1 MLPGAAWTAV
11 RTHRSKR
18 FVLPPQSV
26 VNVLGRLVLAILLF
40 SSATSYSE
48 NIKAERRRA
57 EQILNLV
64 SKDVQ
69 NNFYDDTLKGLNW
82 PALTEQARRRI
93 ASAEELGQMHGAISA
108 LLYQLHDSHTV
119 FIPPKQKIKAV
130 YGFKAKPFANNIFVY
145 EVDKDGP
152 AAKGGLQLGDQ
163 IVGVNHLNAVRETF
177 FDMMRYLTVLDPRV
191 ELDLEVAQNGS
202 IRIVKVPATVT
213 REPPQYFFSFIET
226 GRDDEAQERSY
237 GLKNY
242 GDGIQY
248 LRLRT
253 FLMPSTEI
261 VGMIKPLR
269 DAKAVIL
276 DLRGNGGGSLSTMV
290 DFIGQ
295 FVGEPFEMA
304 ASVSRKKSEPIR
316 VKPLSPHIGSP
327 LYVLIDSASAS
338 ASEMF
343 ARSLQIHKRAIL
355 IGDRSSGRVNSAQ
368 FFWQPVG
375 SWEGVEFGTEIAVS
389 KVVMENRE
397 ELENR
402 GVTPDES
409 CVPTPED
416 LRTERDV
423 CLERALVMAR
433 AKN

>member
-82 PALTEQARRRI
+82 PALTEQARQRI

-191 ELDLEVAQNGS
+191 ELDLGGRAEWIDSNREGARHSNPRTSTIFFQLYRNGPRRRS
-202 IRIVKVPATVT
+202 SRAFLWPQKLWRWNPVLAASNFSHAFHRDSRHDQTPQR
-213 REPPQYFFSFIET
+213 REGCDP
-226 GRDDEAQERSY
+226 
-237 GLKNY
+237 GLARK
-242 GDGIQY
+242 
-248 LRLRT
+248 RRR
-253 FLMPSTEI
+253 
-261 VGMIKPLR
+261 KPLH
-269 DAKAVIL
+269 
-276 DLRGNGGGSLSTMV
+276 NG
-290 DFIGQ
+290 
-295 FVGEPFEMA
+295 
-304 ASVSRKKSEPIR
+304 
-316 VKPLSPHIGSP
+316 
-327 LYVLIDSASAS
+327 
-338 ASEMF
+338 
-343 ARSLQIHKRAIL
+343 
-355 IGDRSSGRVNSAQ
+355 
-368 FFWQPVG
+368 
-375 SWEGVEFGTEIAVS
+375 
-389 KVVMENRE
+389 
-397 ELENR
+397 
-402 GVTPDES
+402 
-409 CVPTPED
+409 
-416 LRTERDV
+416 
-423 CLERALVMAR
+423 
-433 AKN
+433 